1 MSQFVTDIRYGLR
14 MLLKTPN
21 ASAMVLIALSLGIGL
36 SALMFSLIN
45 GGILPTLPVEGG
57 DRVMMVR
64 RAEPMARTADDFVT
78 WSARQRS
85 FEQLGAVSTKTVTL
99 GVEGASTSPVHSAA
113 ITPSMLA
120 VLATAPEMGRPFT
133 ERDVL
138 PGAAAVVLVSHKLWR
153 EQLSGAPDAIGLVV
167 RVNGRPAEV
176 IGVMPE
182 GFAFPWYHD
191 VWTPLDMDPLRGGA
205 ALARPAEGNW
215 VVGRLREGVRP
226 PNAAI
231 ELTNLTRDLDK
242 QMRGLAGP
250 SSIVNVFRF
259 TDLFGGGSRAVVLAV
274 VLLGIALMVLLVACS
289 NVANVLLART
299 VARRREIAT
308 RLALG
313 ASRAR
318 ITTQLL
324 AEMAVLAIG
333 GAVGGTVIA
342 LIGTRLITAIAPNDL
357 PYWIA
362 FRVDW
367 PVLGFIALAS
377 MLATVM
383 AGLMPAIQASR
394 ANTHE
399 LLKSDA
405 RGSSSFHLGRV
416 MRRLVGVEIALSFML
431 LVLAGLFIRSGA
443 KVARVDFAFDP
454 KEVYHAYV
462 ALPETGHE
470 NAAAKTRFA
479 DQLQEALGSLPLV
492 AGVALSTGIPGI
504 GSADVVRFRAEG
516 TADVPPNAAPL
527 SSTRSIIV
535 TPSYFQVFRARMLAG
550 RNFDSRDR
558 DGAPAVAVV
567 NDAFAKRY
575 FPSGAIDRRIQTVGM
590 NGDSLW
596 LTIVGV
602 TSGLMEGGLEGETPE
617 AVYMPLAQHPQS
629 MITMF
634 VRPRAAFSTLP
645 TPIRETIT
653 ALDRDVALYA
663 VEPLADVVASAN
675 SQQTWLSILF
685 AVSGGIALL
694 LAAIGL
700 YGVMAFWVIQ
710 RTREIGVRM
719 AVGGQRRD
727 IVRLVLTQGMTQTS
741 LGLGAG
747 VLLALPAA
755 LALRSVLFGVAP
767 YDPIVFGSVFV
778 VLLTAAWLGCW
789 LPARRATRIAPLEAL
804 VAD

>member
-1 MSQFVTDIRYGLR
+1 MNQFVTDVRYGLR

-36 SALMFSLIN
+36 SALMFSIIN
-45 GGILPTLPVEGG
+45 GGVLPTLPVKGG
-57 DRVMMVR
+57 ERVMMVR
-64 RAEPMARTADDFVT
+64 RAEPMARTTDDFMT
-78 WSARQRS
+78 WSTRQRS

-99 GVEGASTSPVHSAA
+99 AVEGASTSPVHSAA
-113 ITPSMLA
+113 ITPSMLT

-138 PGAAAVVLVSHKLWR
+138 PGAPAVVLVSHKLWR
-153 EQLSGAPDAIGLVV
+153 DQLSGAPDAIGRVV

-205 ALARPAEGNW
+205 ALVRPAEGRW
-215 VVGRLREGVRP
+215 VVGRLREGVRAST
-226 PNAAI
+226 AAT
-231 ELTNLTRDLDK
+231 ELTSLTRDLDTQK
-242 QMRGLAGP
+242 RGIAGP
-250 SSIVNVFRF
+250 ASIVNVYRF
-259 TDLFGGGSRAVVLAV
+259 TDLFGGGSRAAVLAG
-274 VLLGIALMVLLVACS
+274 VLLGIAFLVLLVACS
-289 NVANVLLART
+289 NVANVLLARA
-299 VARRREIAT
+299 VARRREIVI
-308 RLALG
+308 RLAVG
-313 ASRAR
+313 ASRTR

-333 GAVGGTVIA
+333 GALGGTAIA
-342 LIGTRLITAIAPNDL
+342 LIGTQQITAITPPGM

-367 PVLGFIALAS
+367 PVLGFTALVS

-394 ANTHE
+394 ASTHE

-416 MRRLVGVEIALSFML
+416 MRRLVGVEIAFSFML

-454 KEVYHAYV
+454 EEVYHAYV
-462 ALPETGHE
+462 GLPETGYE
-470 NAAAKTRFA
+470 DPKVKTRLA
-479 DQLQEALGSLPLV
+479 DQLQEALGSLPPV

-504 GSADVVRFRAEG
+504 GSSDVVRFRAEG
-516 TADVPPNAAPL
+516 AAELPPNAAGLPM
-527 SSTRSIIV
+527 TRSIVV
-535 TPSYFQVFRARMLAG
+535 TPSYFRLFHARILAG

-558 DGAPAVAVV
+558 GGAPAVAVV

-575 FPSGAIDRRIQTVGM
+575 FPSGVLDRRIRTVGAT
-590 NGDSLW
+590 GDSLW

-602 TSGLMEGGLEGETPE
+602 TAALMEGGLEGETPE

-629 MITMF
+629 MVTLF
-634 VRPRAAFSTLP
+634 VRPRAGFATLP
-645 TPIRETIT
+645 TPIREAIA

-663 VEPLADVVASAN
+663 VEPLAEVIASAN
-675 SQQTWLSILF
+675 SQHTWLSILF
-685 AVSGGIALL
+685 AVSGGIALF
-694 LAAIGL
+694 LAALGL

-755 LALRSVLFGVAP
+755 LALRSALFGVAP
-767 YDPIVFGSVFV
+767 YDPIVFGSVLV

-789 LPARRATRIAPLEAL
+789 LPARRATRIAPLVAL

>member
-1 MSQFVTDIRYGLR
+1 MNQFVTDVRYGLR

-36 SALMFSLIN
+36 SALMFSIIN
-45 GGILPTLPVEGG
+45 GGVLPTLPVKGG
-57 DRVMMVR
+57 ERVMMVR
-64 RAEPMARTADDFVT
+64 RAEPMARTTDDFMT
-78 WSARQRS
+78 WSTRQRS

-99 GVEGASTSPVHSAA
+99 AVEGASTSPVHSAA
-113 ITPSMLA
+113 ITPSMLT

-138 PGAAAVVLVSHKLWR
+138 PGAPAVVLVSHKLWR
-153 EQLSGAPDAIGLVV
+153 DQLSGAPDAIGRVV

-205 ALARPAEGNW
+205 ALVRPAEGRW
-215 VVGRLREGVRP
+215 VVGRLREGVRAST
-226 PNAAI
+226 AAT
-231 ELTNLTRDLDK
+231 ELTSLTRDLDTQK
-242 QMRGLAGP
+242 RGIAGP
-250 SSIVNVFRF
+250 ASIVNVYRF
-259 TDLFGGGSRAVVLAV
+259 TDLFGGGSRAAVLAG
-274 VLLGIALMVLLVACS
+274 VLLGIAFLVLLVACS
-289 NVANVLLART
+289 NVANVLLARA
-299 VARRREIAT
+299 VARRREIVI
-308 RLALG
+308 RLAVG
-313 ASRAR
+313 ASRTR

-333 GAVGGTVIA
+333 GALGGTAIA
-342 LIGTRLITAIAPNDL
+342 LIGTQQITAITPPGM

-367 PVLGFIALAS
+367 PVLGFTALVS

-394 ANTHE
+394 ASTHE

-416 MRRLVGVEIALSFML
+416 MRRLVGVEIAFSFML

-454 KEVYHAYV
+454 EEVYHAYV
-462 ALPETGHE
+462 GLPETGYE
-470 NAAAKTRFA
+470 DPKVKTRLA
-479 DQLQEALGSLPLV
+479 DQLQEALGSLPPV

-504 GSADVVRFRAEG
+504 GSSDVVRFRAEG
-516 TADVPPNAAPL
+516 AAELPPNAAGLPM
-527 SSTRSIIV
+527 TRSIVV
-535 TPSYFQVFRARMLAG
+535 TPSYFRLFHARILAG

-558 DGAPAVAVV
+558 GGAPAVAVV

-575 FPSGAIDRRIQTVGM
+575 FPSGVLDRRIRTVGAT
-590 NGDSLW
+590 GDSLW

-602 TSGLMEGGLEGETPE
+602 TAALMEGGLEGETPE

-629 MITMF
+629 MVTLF
-634 VRPRAAFSTLP
+634 VRPRAGFATLP
-645 TPIRETIT
+645 TPIREAIA

-663 VEPLADVVASAN
+663 VEPLAEVIASAN
-675 SQQTWLSILF
+675 SQHTWLSILF
-685 AVSGGIALL
+685 AVSGGIALF
-694 LAAIGL
+694 LAALGL

-755 LALRSVLFGVAP
+755 LALRSALFGVAP
-767 YDPIVFGSVFV
+767 YDPIVFGSVLI

-789 LPARRATRIAPLEAL
+789 LPARRATRIAPLVAL